1 MMYVSD
7 HGENLLDDERMLFL
21 HATYAGSI
29 YEYHVPMFIWYSD
42 SYGELYPEHIEQL
55 KANSNCRTS
64 TMTVFNTLIDMAG
77 IDYPGTDST
86 LCLSSPRLERKDKIA
101 GLDAN
106 LNVIELP
113 EK

>member
-55 KANSNCRTS
+55 KA
-64 TMTVFNTLIDMAG
+64 VGA
-77 IDYPGTDST
+77 
-86 LCLSSPRLERKDKIA
+86 LSS
-101 GLDAN
+101 
-106 LNVIELP
+106 LP
-113 EK
+113 DESQMSFF